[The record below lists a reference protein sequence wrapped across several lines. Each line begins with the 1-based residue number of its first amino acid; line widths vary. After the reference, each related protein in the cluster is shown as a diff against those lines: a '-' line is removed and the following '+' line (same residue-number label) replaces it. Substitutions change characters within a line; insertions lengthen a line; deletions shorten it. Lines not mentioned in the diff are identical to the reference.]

1 MGLVGGVKTMGVIGL
16 FIGPVIM
23 ALIVALWRE
32 WVHEEDHR
40 IPEPEPK
47 KAIKAKRKPA
57 AKS

>member
-1 MGLVGGVKTMGVIGL
+1 

-47 KAIKAKRKPA
+47 KAIKTKRKSS